1 MRRKTRTTIAETIRR
16 RLSQMTPTERKP
28 ACTLLANYPIAGL
41 ETVARFAARSGV
53 SSPTVLRFTGRLGFD
68 SYADF
73 QGVLREELMNRRKSP
88 LNKLPD
94 PPAAMVPGDDFLGHF
109 ADAVAAN
116 IRRSV
121 ETIPRRDFTS
131 AVDLLANPKRPVYLL
146 GGRLG
151 DTAATYLYL
160 HLRSLRP
167 QVHHIAGPPV
177 VWPEYLL
184 EMGRQDVLVVF
195 DIRRYQDDVIRFAR
209 KAADHRATVILF
221 TDIWLSPVASVARHV
236 FPVHIEAPSNWDSMA
251 ATIALLEAM
260 VAALGRRHWPTV
272 RGRIETLEQMR
283 ANDREDG

>member
-1 MRRKTRTTIAETIRR
+1 MTKTPRTTIAETIRR
-16 RLSQMTPTERKP
+16 RLPSLTPTERKP
-28 ACTLLANYPIAGL
+28 AYSLLANYPIAGL
-41 ETVARFAARSGV
+41 ETVARFAARAGV
-53 SSPTVLRFTGRLGFD
+53 SSPTVLRFTGKLGFD

-73 QGVLREELMNRRKSP
+73 QGVLREELMDRSKSP

-94 PPAAMVPGDDFLGHF
+94 PPAAVEPGDDFLERF

-116 IRRSV
+116 LRRSV
-121 ETIPRRDFTS
+121 EAIPRRDF
-131 AVDLLANPKRPVYLL
+131 AAVVDLLANPRRPVFLL

-151 DTAATYLYL
+151 DTAAHYLYL

-167 QVHHIAGPPV
+167 HVHHIGGPPT

-195 DIRRYQDDVIRFAR
+195 DIRRYQTDVVRFATN
-209 KAADHRATVILF
+209 AAERRTTVILF
-221 TDIWLSPVASVARHV
+221 TDIWLSPAASVARYV

-251 ATIALLEAM
+251 ATIALLEAL
-260 VAALGRRHWPTV
+260 VAALGRRHWQDI

-283 ANDREDG
+283 ANDPFDD